1 MKNIKM
7 VIIDVDGVLTDGK
20 IIVDAEGKEVKNFHV
35 RDGTGIKY
43 LQRTGLGCAVISGR
57 KSAAVEHRL
66 RELGIKDVFQN
77 ALNKIEAYEQIITKY
92 NLKDEEVCYIGDDLI
107 DIPIFRRV
115 GFSVTV
121 PDAPLEVKEFATYI
135 TKTPGGQGAV
145 REVIEKI
152 LKFQDKWAI
161 IMTRYV

>member
-20 IIVDAEGKEVKNFHV
+20 IIVDAKGEEVKNFHV

-43 LQRTGLGCAVISGR
+43 LQRAGLNCAVISGR
-57 KSAAVEHRL
+57 KCTATEHRL
-66 RELGIKDVFQN
+66 RELGIKDIFQN
-77 ALNKIEAYEQIITKY
+77 AVNKIEAYEQIVTKY

-115 GFSVTV
+115 GFSAAV
-121 PDAPLEVKEFATYI
+121 PDAPHEVKEIATYI
-135 TKTPGGQGAV
+135 TKTAGGQGAV

-152 LKFQDKWAI
+152 LKFQDKWEI
-161 IMTRYV
+161 IMARYI

>member
-20 IIVDAEGKEVKNFHV
+20 IIVDVEGEEVKNFHV
-35 RDGTGIKY
+35 RDGTGVKY
-43 LQRTGLGCAVISGR
+43 LQRAGLNCAVISGR
-57 KSAAVEHRL
+57 KCAAVEHRL

-77 ALNKIEAYEQIITKY
+77 AINKIEAYEQIVTKY

-115 GFSVTV
+115 GFSAAV
-121 PDAPLEVKEFATYI
+121 PDAPEEVKEIATYI

-152 LKFQDKWAI
+152 LKFQDKWGT
-161 IMTRYV
+161 IMERYV